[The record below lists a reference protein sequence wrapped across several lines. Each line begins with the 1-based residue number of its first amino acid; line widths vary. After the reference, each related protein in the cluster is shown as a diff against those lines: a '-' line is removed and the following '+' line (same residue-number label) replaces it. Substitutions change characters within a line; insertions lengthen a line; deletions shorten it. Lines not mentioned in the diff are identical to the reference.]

1 MKVSD
6 NILYQRNNFNEIY
19 KSYFNEVMMEAAV
32 SYENNYEIEENKYLV
47 IITEEYE
54 NILRDI
60 FYINFN
66 NNETYLDIESTDE
79 IIIKKG
85 YEDEVNIEYIGDKAI
100 ITYMIPYRLRGNNIR
115 IIKKVKSLNVK
126 DAALIIVNKKLSLF
140 DKRAL
145 QKKEHKLVECYELDD
160 IKSNL
165 LKFKAFYNEK
175 NYIKKQLDKA
185 EKKIINTN
193 LIEDSFKINIAISF
207 INYLSSD
214 EAKKKDKF
222 FLMKEITNRIIAIYD
237 QEAKKI
243 VKKYLRN
250 DFEKNYYVIN
260 KLMNSIDRLNKNL
273 YENITKSLIDEID
286 KILKLDRKKDRYL
299 ALMKSKFMDI
309 DELLSKEINYL
320 AKDLN
325 YIILEEKC

>member
-1 MKVSD
+1 MKISD

-19 KSYFNEVMMEAAV
+19 KSYFNEVMMETAV

-47 IITEEYE
+47 IITDEYE

-60 FYINFN
+60 FYISFN
-66 NNETYLDIESTDE
+66 NSETYLDIENSDE

-85 YEDEVNIEYIGDKAI
+85 YEDEVTIEDIGGKVS
-100 ITYMIPYRLRGNNIR
+100 ITYMIPYRLRGIDIR
-115 IIKKVKSLNVK
+115 IIKKVKYSKIK

-140 DKRAL
+140 DKRTL
-145 QKKEHKLVECYELDD
+145 QEKEHRLVECYELDN

-175 NYIKKQLDKA
+175 NYIKKQLDKV

-193 LIEDSFKINIAISF
+193 MIEDSFKINIAISF

-222 FLMKEITNRIIAIYD
+222 FLMKEITNSVIDIYK
-237 QEAKKI
+237 QEANKI

-260 KLMNSIDRLNKNL
+260 KLMNSIDRVNKNL
-273 YENITKSLIDEID
+273 YKNITKSFINELD

-299 ALMKSKFMDI
+299 ALMQSKFMDI
-309 DELLSKEINYL
+309 DELLSKELSYL
-320 AKDLN
+320 DKDLN

>member
-1 MKVSD
+1 MKISD

-32 SYENNYEIEENKYLV
+32 SYENNYEIEENRYLV
-47 IITEEYE
+47 IITDEYE

-60 FYINFN
+60 FYISFN
-66 NNETYLDIESTDE
+66 NSETYLDIENSDE

-85 YEDEVNIEYIGDKAI
+85 YEDEVTIEDIGGKVS
-100 ITYMIPYRLRGNNIR
+100 ITYMIPYRLRGIDIR
-115 IIKKVKSLNVK
+115 IIKKVKYSKIK

-140 DKRAL
+140 DKRTL
-145 QKKEHKLVECYELDD
+145 QEKEHRLVECYELDN

-175 NYIKKQLDKA
+175 NYIKKQLDKV

-193 LIEDSFKINIAISF
+193 MIEDSFKINIAISF

-222 FLMKEITNRIIAIYD
+222 FLMKEITNSVIDIYK
-237 QEAKKI
+237 QEANKI

-260 KLMNSIDRLNKNL
+260 KLMNSIDRVNKNL
-273 YENITKSLIDEID
+273 YKNITKSFINELD

-299 ALMKSKFMDI
+299 ALMQSKFMDI
-309 DELLSKEINYL
+309 DELLSKELNYL
-320 AKDLN
+320 DKDLN